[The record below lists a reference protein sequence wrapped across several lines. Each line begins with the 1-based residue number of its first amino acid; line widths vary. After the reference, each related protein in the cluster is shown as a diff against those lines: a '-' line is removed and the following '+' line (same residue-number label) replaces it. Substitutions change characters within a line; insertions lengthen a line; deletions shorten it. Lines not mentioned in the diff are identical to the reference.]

1 MISTLGSVLI
11 PVLLWVFPFC
21 EATVG
26 FISFLTPIHFVQDDE
41 SLKYLTH
48 EEKDVLLFFEET
60 IDSLEDDFEEKVLCA
75 GDAQWHSP
83 RSLEESTSAPSEPED
98 VVDLVQPGPGAGE
111 PESLRVVKETAG
123 EDRSSLTW
131 LLVWCQTQSPPSSHG
146 LGVSSLYGSL

>member
-1 MISTLGSVLI
+1 MI

-26 FISFLTPIHFVQDDE
+26 FISFLTPKPFVQDHE

-60 IDSLEDDFEEKVLCA
+60 IDSLEDDFEEQVLCA

-83 RSLEESTSAPSEPED
+83 RSLEESTSAPSKPED

-111 PESLRVVKETAG
+111 PESLGEVKETTG
-123 EDRSSLTW
+123 EDRNTLTW
-131 LLVWCQTQSPPSSHG
+131 LLVWCQTQSPPFSHG
-146 LGVSSLYGSL
+146 LCVSSLYGSL